1 MPFDFSAPDFPV
13 GLTTL
18 RTEVRGF
25 LSAQREAGMFT
36 PKSNAWTDVNP
47 IFSAACGERGY
58 IGMTWPTEF
67 GGGGRSQLAQFV
79 VVEEML
85 AAGAPVGGHWLAD
98 RQSGPQILKF
108 GTEHAKRAILPRIV
122 AGEACFAIGMSEPD
136 SGSDLAS
143 VRTVAER
150 CPSGWSIHGRKV
162 WTTNAHNAQYM
173 TVLCRTDPEARRH
186 AGLSQLIVA
195 LPDPQV
201 SIRPILNMAGKREFN
216 EVVFDG
222 CFVPDEMV
230 LGQPG
235 NGWSIV
241 VDELALE
248 RSGPDRYMSA
258 FPLYVQL
265 LDDLAARPEQD
276 RVALEKQS
284 VRELGRLFAQTVN
297 LRQMSQ
303 GVAGMIERGAQP
315 TVQAALVKEM
325 GSLLEQDTPE
335 ALRQL
340 MLAETD
346 VAFSASLRQHLQ
358 QTLLEA
364 PSFSLRGG
372 TREILRGII
381 AKSLAS

>member
-1 MPFDFSAPDFPV
+1 MPFDFSAPDIPA

-18 RTEVRGF
+18 RSEVRGF
-25 LSAQREAGMFT
+25 LSAQREAGLFK
-36 PKSNAWTDVNP
+36 PRSNAWTDVDP
-47 IFSAACGERGY
+47 AFSAACGEHGY

-108 GTEHAKRAILPRIV
+108 GSEHAKREILPRIV
-122 AGEACFAIGMSEPD
+122 AGRACFAIGMSEPD

-143 VRTVAER
+143 VRTLAKR
-150 CPSGWSIHGRKV
+150 CQGGWKIQGRKV

-173 TVLCRTDPEARRH
+173 TVLCRTDLEARRH

-201 SIRPILNMAGKREFN
+201 SIRPIMNMAGKREFN
-216 EVVFDG
+216 EVLFDD

-235 NGWSIV
+235 DGWSIV
-241 VDELALE
+241 VHELALE
-248 RSGPDRYMSA
+248 RSGPDRYMSS

-265 LDDLAARPEQD
+265 LDELASRYAEDPF
-276 RVALEKQS
+276 ALEKQS

-303 GVAGMIERGAQP
+303 SVAGMIDRDAQP
-315 TVQAALVKEM
+315 NVQAALVKEM

-340 MLAETD
+340 MSAETN

-381 AKSLAS
+381 AKSMAG